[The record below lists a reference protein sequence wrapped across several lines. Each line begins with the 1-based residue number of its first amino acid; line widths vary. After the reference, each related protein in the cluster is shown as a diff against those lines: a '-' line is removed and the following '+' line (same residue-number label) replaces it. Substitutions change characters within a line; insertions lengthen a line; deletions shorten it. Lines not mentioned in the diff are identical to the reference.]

1 MTEYFVTF
9 YTKVSAKNEKQ
20 LEKQAE
26 IIAERLSK
34 CLKKTVETHGYVEIE
49 KKDVPI
55 VVDKQEVLM

>member
-9 YTKVSAKNEKQ
+9 YTKVSAKNDKQ

-34 CLKKTVETHGYVEIE
+34 CLKKRVNSHGYVEIE
-49 KKDVPI
+49 KKDTPSI
-55 VVDKQEVLM
+55 DKQEVLM

>member
-9 YTKVSAKNEKQ
+9 FTKVSAKSEKQ

-34 CLKKTVETHGYVEIE
+34 CLKKRVNSHGYVEIE
-49 KKDVPI
+49 KKDTPSI
-55 VVDKQEVLM
+55 DKQEVLM